1 MSKSASE
8 MSTTLTLEKADE
20 PSVDATDEIAA
31 LLAGDEETESED
43 PKDEE
48 TQTEES
54 TTDDEE
60 ESNEEAEGGDE
71 EEEETTLEAVADD
84 DTTWETVLGV
94 EDGKLSYDEKGDIN
108 GVNVKVDGE
117 TSTISM
123 ADLIVGYQTN
133 KSVTQRSQAFAEEKK
148 TFEGHKEQTEQL
160 YASKL
165 QSVDA
170 LTKHFEQQLIG
181 EYDNVNWEELRTKD
195 PAEYAAARQDF
206 STKAGELKKIQEAIN
221 NDMVEATKES
231 QKKQFENSQEYMKT
245 QFNLMI
251 EKNPEWSDET
261 VRNTAKDSYKKFV
274 SEQYGF
280 NDQEFDSVFDARLIE
295 LIKDAKNYREGLKVA
310 SKKKVKPVPKFQK
323 SRGTSVKK
331 ASKLDK
337 LTAASHKAHGE
348 EKRELQKS
356 AVAELLIGNI

>member
-1 MSKSASE
+1 MSKSAEE
-8 MSTTLTLEKADE
+8 MATTLTQEKE
-20 PSVDATDEIAA
+20 PESSVDATDEIAA
-31 LLAGDEETESED
+31 LLAGEDESKSEDTTEEET
-43 PKDEE
+43 P
-48 TQTEES
+48 TEES
-54 TTDDEE
+54 TTDEDE
-60 ESNEEAEGGDE
+60 ESNEEEAEDS
-71 EEEETTLEAVADD
+71 EEETTLEAVADD
-84 DTTWETVLGV
+84 EATWETVLGV
-94 EDGKLSYDEKGDIN
+94 EDGKLSYDDKGDIN

-148 TFEGHKEQTEQL
+148 TFEGQKEQTEQL

-170 LTKHFEQQLIG
+170 LTKHFEKQLIG
-181 EYDNVNWEELRTKD
+181 EYDNVDWEKLRTTD
-195 PAEYAAARQDF
+195 PAEYAAAKQDF
-206 STKAGELKKIQEAIN
+206 SSKAGELQKIQDAIN
-221 NDMVEATKES
+221 NDMAESAKES
-231 QKKQFENSQEYMKT
+231 EEKQSVASQEYMKT

-261 VRNTAKDSYKKFV
+261 VRSTARDSYKKFV
-274 SEQYGF
+274 SDQYGF

-310 SKKKVKPVPKFQK
+310 DKKKQKPVPKFQK
-323 SRGTSVKK
+323 SRGSGGKPK

-356 AVAELLIGNI
+356 AVAELLLGNN